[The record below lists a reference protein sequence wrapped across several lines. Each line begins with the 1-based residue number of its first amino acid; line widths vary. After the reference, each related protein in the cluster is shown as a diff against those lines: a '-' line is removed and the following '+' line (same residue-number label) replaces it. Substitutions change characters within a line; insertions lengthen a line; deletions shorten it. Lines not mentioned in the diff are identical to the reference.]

1 VLTRLTIA
9 SPQRRVDV
17 ALPSGV
23 PVAELL
29 PRLLHHAGEGLAD
42 TGEQHGGWM
51 LRRPD
56 GEPLDPSAGLAAA
69 GVLDGEVLH
78 LGPARADWPD
88 LAYDDVVDVIAEGA
102 RRQGRAWSP
111 AATRVAGLVAAGCAL
126 AVALWLLVDA
136 GAPAAVA
143 LGVAAA
149 LLLVGS
155 ITARA
160 YGDAPAGAA
169 LAGFG
174 LPYAF
179 TGGLLLLGAPSM
191 LVGGTALALASVLG
205 AAGAGHGLRVFT
217 AGGTAGALVALAA
230 LLADTAAVS
239 AVGAAAAL
247 LAVVVAGAAGLPLA
261 AIRLGRLPMPVLGPE
276 PAPPPDRARVHAA
289 VARTDEILTGLLAG
303 FAAAALAASTVLA
316 RASVAAQVLVAV
328 AAVAFLLR
336 ARLFATIRQ
345 RVPLL
350 VAGAAGLGL
359 LAVAVGTVAVA
370 AGLAVAGLLVALAG
384 ARYARQAPSPYAGRA
399 ADLLDALCVVS
410 VVPLAAAVLGLYPA
424 VRDLVG

>member
-1 VLTRLTIA
+1 
-9 SPQRRVDV
+9 
-17 ALPSGV
+17 
-23 PVAELL
+23 
-29 PRLLHHAGEGLAD
+29 
-42 TGEQHGGWM
+42 
-51 LRRPD
+51 
-56 GEPLDPSAGLAAA
+56 
-69 GVLDGEVLH
+69 
-78 LGPARADWPD
+78 
-88 LAYDDVVDVIAEGA
+88 
-102 RRQGRAWSP
+102 
-111 AATRVAGLVAAGCAL
+111 
-126 AVALWLLVDA
+126 
-136 GAPAAVA
+136 
-143 LGVAAA
+143 
-149 LLLVGS
+149 
-155 ITARA
+155 
-160 YGDAPAGAA
+160 
-169 LAGFG
+169 
-174 LPYAF
+174 
-179 TGGLLLLGAPSM
+179 
-191 LVGGTALALASVLG
+191 
-205 AAGAGHGLRVFT
+205 
-217 AGGTAGALVALAA
+217 VALAA

-303 FAAAALAASTVLA
+303 FAAAALAASAVLA